1 MAKKSSVTKT
11 HSGWRETF
19 NQIMLMLIL
28 AFTFR
33 VFVVEA
39 FVIPTG
45 SMAPTLKG
53 AHSRFICENCGYH
66 YDVNYMGPR
75 SASAEINIPRFADNV
90 QPIYCP
96 NCGFRVDSDQAD
108 RPLVYYGDRILVLKY
123 AYLLQPPQRWD
134 VVVFKTPAEP
144 SLYHY
149 SQAYIK
155 RLIGTPGERIMILD
169 GDIYV
174 TTRNNPRPSDWQ
186 IQRKSDVVQDSLW
199 RIVNDS
205 DYAPLG
211 LTPESRAHDPRT
223 VESYIPWRSSDGAW
237 RYTRDETGARAFNFS
252 NPAGAGTLM
261 FDRTVREQVS
271 AKGPL
276 TDWLAY
282 DQTAGPGGQGIL
294 NPVSDLKLGFNYTR
308 SGGSGPLELRL
319 SKRNDVFV
327 ARLLPDA
334 VELLHATT
342 DDPEKMTLLARKS
355 WKFDAG
361 ATGTTRATRPARVE
375 FMNLDYRV
383 RLLIDGQ
390 EVLAT
395 TPQQYAPNVELL
407 RREALRQEFTPPPYP
422 SISIRAQN
430 QVCSV
435 THLSLWRDCFYTTRM
450 SNGASVPRGGPDN
463 PVVLGKDE
471 YFALGDNSP
480 LSQDGRYWMDV
491 VDLPAEDVNAQAGV
505 VPARFML
512 GKALLVYWPA
522 GYRLYYDGA
531 LDLIPN
537 FGEMRFIH

>member
-1 MAKKSSVTKT
+1 
-11 HSGWRETF
+11 
-19 NQIMLMLIL
+19 MLMLIL

-66 YDVNYMGPR
+66 YDVNYAGPR
-75 SASAEINIPRFADNV
+75 SASTEINIPRFTDNV
-90 QPIYCP
+90 LPVFCP
-96 NCGFRVDSDQAD
+96 NCGFRADSEQAD

-123 AYLLQPPQRWD
+123 AYLLQPPHRWD
-134 VVVFKTPAEP
+134 VVVFKTPADP

-155 RLIGTPGERIMILD
+155 RLIGTPGEHIMILD

-174 TTRNNPRPSDWQ
+174 TTKDNPAPGDWQ
-186 IQRKSDVVQDSLW
+186 IQQKSDVVQDALW

-211 LTPESRAHDPRT
+211 LTPESRAAYETQT
-223 VESYIPWRSSDGAW
+223 VESYIPWRSSDRSW

-252 NPAGAGTLM
+252 DPAGAGVLT
-261 FDRTVREQVS
+261 FDRTIHERNKE
-271 AKGPL
+271 PL

-282 DQTAGPGGQGIL
+282 DQVASPSGQGLL
-294 NPVSDLKLGFNYTR
+294 NPVSDLKLGLNYAR
-308 SGGSGPLELRL
+308 SGGAGPLELRL
-319 SKRNDVFV
+319 SKREDVFI

-334 VELLHATT
+334 VELLHATAA
-342 DDPEKMTLLARKS
+342 DPEKMTLLSRKN
-355 WKFDAG
+355 WKFDA
-361 ATGTTRATRPARVE
+361 RAARAARVE

-395 TPQQYAPNVELL
+395 TPQQYAPNVALL
-407 RREALRQEFTPPPYP
+407 RRESTPPPYP

-430 QVCSV
+430 QVCSI
-435 THLSLWRDCFYTTRM
+435 THLSLWRDCFYTVRM
-450 SNGASVPRGGPDN
+450 GNGAPVPRGGPDN

-480 LSQDGRYWMDV
+480 LSQDGRYWMDTV
-491 VDLPAEDVNAQAGV
+491 NLPAEDINAQAGV

-531 LDLIPN
+531 PDLIPN

>member
-1 MAKKSSVTKT
+1 MPTKSSVTKP

-66 YDVNYMGPR
+66 YDVNYAGPR
-75 SASAEINIPRFADNV
+75 SASTEINIPRFTENGL
-90 QPIYCP
+90 PIHCS
-96 NCGFRVDSDQAD
+96 NCGFRADSAQAD
-108 RPLVYYGDRILVLKY
+108 RPLIYYGDRILVLKY
-123 AYLLQPPQRWD
+123 AYLLRPPRRWD
-134 VVVFKTPAEP
+134 VVVFKTPSDP
-144 SLYHY
+144 NLYHY

-155 RLIGTPGERIMILD
+155 RLIGTPGESIMILD

-174 TTRNNPRPSDWQ
+174 ATKPDPSAGDWQ
-186 IQRKSDVVQDSLW
+186 IQRKSDVVQDALW

-211 LTPESRAHDPRT
+211 LTPESRAAYETQT
-223 VESYIPWRSSDGAW
+223 VESYIPWRSGNASW
-237 RYTRDETGARAFNFS
+237 HYTRDETGARAFNFS
-252 NPAGAGTLM
+252 NLAGVDKLT
-261 FDRTVREQVS
+261 FDRRTHERN
-271 AKGPL
+271 KGPL

-282 DQTAGPGGQGIL
+282 DQNASPSGQGML
-294 NPVSDLKLGFNYTR
+294 YPVSDLKLGLNYSR

-319 SKRNDVFV
+319 SKREDIFT

-334 VELLHATT
+334 VELLRA
-342 DDPEKMTLLARKS
+342 DMSDPEKTTLLARKL
-355 WKFDAG
+355 WKFDA
-361 ATGTTRATRPARVE
+361 RPVRVE
-375 FMNLDYRV
+375 FMNLDYQV

-395 TPQQYAPNVELL
+395 TPQQYAPDVELL
-407 RREALRQEFTPPPYP
+407 RRENTIPPYP
-422 SISIRAQN
+422 TTSIQARD
-430 QVCSV
+430 QVCSI
-435 THLSLWRDCFYTTRM
+435 THLSLWRDVFYTVRM
-450 SNGASVPRGGPDN
+450 SNGAPVPRGGPDN

-471 YFALGDNSP
+471 YFTLGDNSP
-480 LSQDGRYWMDV
+480 LSQDGRYWTDSV
-491 VDLPAEDVNAQAGV
+491 HLPAEDVEAQAGV
-505 VPARFML
+505 VPARFLL

-522 GYRLYYDGA
+522 GYRLYYDSA
-531 LDLIPN
+531 PDLIPN

>member
-1 MAKKSSVTKT
+1 M

-66 YDVNYMGPR
+66 YDVNYEGRP
-75 SASAEINIPRFADNV
+75 SASTEINIPRFVDNAMA
-90 QPIYCP
+90 IYCP
-96 NCGFRVDSDQAD
+96 NCGFRAEDAQAD

-123 AYLLQPPQRWD
+123 AYLLKPPQRWD
-134 VVVFKTPAEP
+134 VIVFKTPDDP
-144 SLYHY
+144 NRYHY

-155 RLIGTPGERIMILD
+155 RLIGTPGESIMILD

-174 TTRNNPRPSDWQ
+174 ATKPDPSAGDWQ
-186 IQRKSDVVQDSLW
+186 IQRKGDVVQDALW

-211 LTPESRAHDPRT
+211 LTPESRAGYESQT
-223 VESYIPWRSSDGAW
+223 VDSYIPWRSTGGSW
-237 RYTRDETGARAFNFS
+237 RYTRDDTGARAFNFS
-252 NPAGAGTLM
+252 NLTGGDTLA
-261 FDRTVREQVS
+261 FDRTVHERN
-271 AKGPL
+271 KGPL

-282 DQTAGPGGQGIL
+282 DQNHPPSGQGLL
-294 NPVSDLKLGFNYTR
+294 NPVSDLKLGLNYTR
-308 SGGSGPLELRL
+308 SAGAGPLELKL
-319 SKRNDVFV
+319 SKRQDIFT

-334 VELLHATT
+334 VELLRADISNPHDKTV
-342 DDPEKMTLLARKS
+342 LARRD
-355 WKFDAG
+355 WKFG
-361 ATGTTRATRPARVE
+361 ARPVRVE
-375 FMNLDYRV
+375 FMNVDYRV

-390 EVLAT
+390 EALAT
-395 TPQQYAPNVELL
+395 TPQQYAPNVQML
-407 RREALRQEFTPPPYP
+407 RREETMPPYP
-422 SISIRAQN
+422 TIGVQAQN
-430 QVCSV
+430 QVCSIA
-435 THLSLWRDCFYTTRM
+435 HLSLWRDVFYTVRAG
-450 SNGASVPRGGPDN
+450 NGAPVPRGGPDN

-480 LSQDGRYWMDV
+480 LSADGRYWTNTV
-491 VDLPAEDVNAQAGV
+491 HLPAEDIDAQPGV